1 MKEMYCGQLG
11 IDEAVYNYGNN
22 VLENLKERFE
32 AIDEVA
38 EYNQLKV
45 IAAMQKNRVAEMDI
59 MMREEILLREYM
71 QIYSRQRTHL

>member
-38 EYNQLKV
+38 EY
-45 IAAMQKNRVAEMDI
+45 
-59 MMREEILLREYM
+59 M